1 MHAAHQWLVAALVT
15 IVVAGCPS
23 ALAQSRVVGEQVAAP
38 GGATSAP
45 RVATRPPQKA
55 PAVPS
60 PRTDLINEALEQ
72 TAPLTREELLAFR
85 KELEERGKGLTE
97 RAAGRPAPR
106 PSAQIFQIDLSAA
119 AVSAPPVV
127 RVTPGQ
133 GAVVS
138 FLDASGAPWPIQ
150 LADNANADGGIV
162 VQKFTNHQL
171 SVFVRNHAAMGNVL
185 VALQGLPTAVS
196 FTVVSG
202 QDLTDYQVQ
211 LVVPRF
217 KDGPPAHV
225 ISSGSV
231 PALGTADLFDY
242 LLRTPPTNAKP
253 LKVEGLPGTVA
264 WQTGP
269 SKMVVRTQALIAEA
283 MRHFALD
290 GTGVY
295 EVRLSPLV
303 LGTVNGRFVELRI
316 SGF

>member
-1 MHAAHQWLVAALVT
+1 MTQRIVLAVAVITALSSLSPGAH
-15 IVVAGCPS
+15 
-23 ALAQSRVVGEQVAAP
+23 AQSRVVGDQPAQAAP
-38 GGATSAP
+38 ADA
-45 RVATRPPQKA
+45 AQRPAARPTQKA
-55 PAVPS
+55 QPLPN
-60 PRTDLINEALEQ
+60 PRAELINEALEQ
-72 TAPLTREELLAFR
+72 TAPLTREELLQFR
-85 KELEERGKGLTE
+85 KELEERGRGLTE
-97 RAAGRPAPR
+97 RVSGKPLPR
-106 PSAQIFQIDLSAA
+106 PSSQVFQLDLSPTAA
-119 AVSAPPVV
+119 AAPPVV

-133 GAVVS
+133 GSVVS

-211 LVVPRF
+211 MVVPRF
-217 KDGPPAHV
+217 KDGTPPNV
-225 ISSGSV
+225 ISSSSIPAVGS
-231 PALGTADLFDY
+231 ADLFDY
-242 LLRTPPTNAKP
+242 LLRTPPSSAKP
-253 LKVEGLPGTVA
+253 LKVEGLPGATA

-269 SKMVVRTQALIAEA
+269 SKMVVRTEAQIAEA
-283 MRHFALD
+283 MRHFSLD

-303 LGTVNGRFVELRI
+303 LGTVNGRFVELKV